1 MRIGGVDTKQIETR
15 WDVRRRVGLVF
26 QNPDNQ
32 LVAAAVAD
40 DVAFGPENL
49 GLPRAE
55 IRERVAA
62 ALAAV
67 GMSAYADREPHQLSG
82 GQKQRVA
89 IAGVLAL
96 RPEVLVLDEP
106 TALLDPVGRDEV
118 LAVLLRLRQDRGST
132 IVLVTHHMEEAAL
145 ADRVVVLSAGRIA
158 LQGPPRE
165 LFADPQPLAQLRI
178 EAPVAVRLAALLR
191 AAGLETPPVLTTDE
205 LVAAI
210 AGPPR

>member
-210 AGPPR
+210 AGLPR